1 MTSQDINEILTNP
14 AALALV
20 GLDEL
25 KKLQEQFPYS
35 QGFHFLMAKKLIE
48 EKSPEFEPSL
58 HLASTYAIDRRF
70 LYDYL
75 HNQPTS
81 KQKSFEVNSDKFS
94 KLQFE
99 VVDEEENN
107 QDYDDWL
114 EDIEET
120 EGFYDSDKEVDD
132 SRPQIEADI
141 DKRLK
146 EILGRFSKAPEDQ
159 HLVTAVNRIR
169 NMELGSKQKN
179 KEAETVETIK
189 EQKIF
194 IITDNLSEIKED
206 GLETVDLIDND
217 WDDVSIQSSIEFIEE
232 GEFSDEE
239 SDELENERLERLKS
253 AIRKKHI
260 ERLRASVEAYFKLSE
275 EQIQTEEENIIL
287 NDIPNNVSFKDW
299 FKSLKNQK
307 KFEADDDITNE
318 LAESSLEQDDELMSE
333 ALAEL
338 LASQGN
344 RERAAKMYEHL
355 ILKFPEKKR
364 FFAQKI
370 EDLS

>member
-1 MTSQDINEILTNP
+1 MTSQDINEILINP
-14 AALALV
+14 EALALV

-25 KKLQEQFPYS
+25 RQLQKQFPYS
-35 QGFHFLMAKKLIE
+35 QGFHFLIAKKLIE
-48 EKSPEFEPSL
+48 EKSPEFETNL
-58 HLASTYAIDRRF
+58 NMTSTYAIDRKF

-75 HNQPTS
+75 HNQPKR
-81 KQKSFEVNSDKFS
+81 KQKSFEIDSGKFS

-99 VVDEEENN
+99 VIDEDENN
-107 QDYDDWL
+107 QDYDDWV
-114 EDIEET
+114 EDIDET
-120 EGFYDSDKEVDD
+120 DGFYHSDEEVND
-132 SRPQIEADI
+132 SRPEIEADI

-146 EILGRFSKAPEDQ
+146 EILGKFSKEPEDQ

-169 NMELGSKQKN
+169 NMELGSETTP
-179 KEAETVETIK
+179 KEVVEIPE
-189 EQKIF
+189 EQKILV
-194 IITDNLSEIKED
+194 ITDNLSEIKED
-206 GLETVDLIDND
+206 GLETVDLVDND
-217 WDDVSIQSSIEFIEE
+217 WEEVQVKSSITFIKES
-232 GEFSDEE
+232 EFSDEE
-239 SDELENERLERLKS
+239 SDELENERLERLKA

-275 EQIQTEEENIIL
+275 EQIQQSEDNIVL

-299 FKSLKNQK
+299 FKSLRHQK